1 MEIEAFHKHDG
12 APGINDVAGK
22 IRRQL
27 KPEILS
33 ELAQHRLVLPDW
45 VGKHKGSRKYVT
57 IAGKC

>member
-1 MEIEAFHKHDG
+1 MTVPRG
-12 APGINDVAGK
+12 LTMWRK

-27 KPEILS
+27 KPEPLS